1 MTLNVRT
8 LLADVRLRELDTALT
23 EKGITICSLQE
34 TRRNGFMSECT
45 ENFQIFWYGE
55 CSGKHGVGF
64 AIHKSI
70 RHLISAP
77 RGIP

>member
-45 ENFQIFWYGE
+45 KNFQIFWYE
-55 CSGKHGVGF
+55 EYSGKHGVGF
-64 AIHKSI
+64 AIH
-70 RHLISAP
+70 
-77 RGIP
+77 